1 MRFIT
6 WERKGNFNGGLP
18 GLYLTMTY
26 VTMVKKSVSFI
37 IVESYVFREEEQM
50 RDKELQRKHEREMM
64 DKQIKMADNLRYVT
78 SHILPPCVITLAA
91 MLELDI

>member
-1 MRFIT
+1 MKFIN
-6 WERKGNFNGGLP
+6 WERKGNFNRGLT
-18 GLYLTMTY
+18 GLYLTMKY
-26 VTMVKKSVSFI
+26 VTLVNKSVSFI

-78 SHILPPCVITLAA
+78 
-91 MLELDI
+91 